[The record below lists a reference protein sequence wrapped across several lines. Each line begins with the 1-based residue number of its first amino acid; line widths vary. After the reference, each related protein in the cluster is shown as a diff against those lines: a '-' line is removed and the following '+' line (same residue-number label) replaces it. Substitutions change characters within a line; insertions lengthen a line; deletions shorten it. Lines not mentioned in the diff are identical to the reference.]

1 MALWTV
7 DEDVCLVI
15 PFELWLYCTT
25 VFAAVVPRRC
35 VVFRSKLSA
44 VRCAAWVSRPPT
56 VGAAT
61 AIAWW
66 RCSGCLAYVIMDSV
80 REKEEK
86 EGKTAAMV
94 GVFVLPEREKRAFSV
109 AFASLLC
116 LSLHQILQYFS
127 FLPNR
132 FIMRFFQ
139 VLAFSSLCMLALF
152 GAVSCDDISAEPDV
166 SPPSV
171 KISAAGGEA
180 TAKVLR
186 MDGGKLR
193 TKWAYKSVEVQEGI
207 FYRRDSTLRIDT
219 LTDGRV
225 KYSSTWYAFYVNMA
239 KNEIHVVVSPNK
251 SKNQRSVQF
260 LGNDLYGA
268 GLVSFA
274 VDQEADSTATN

>member
-1 MALWTV
+1 
-7 DEDVCLVI
+7 
-15 PFELWLYCTT
+15 
-25 VFAAVVPRRC
+25 
-35 VVFRSKLSA
+35 
-44 VRCAAWVSRPPT
+44 
-56 VGAAT
+56 
-61 AIAWW
+61 
-66 RCSGCLAYVIMDSV
+66 MDSV
-80 REKEEK
+80 REKEEQ

-94 GVFVLPEREKRAFSV
+94 GVFVLSEREKNQDAVVYPPPILFI
-109 AFASLLC
+109 FAANIEVFIFFAKS
-116 LSLHQILQYFS
+116 I
-127 FLPNR
+127 
-132 FIMRFFQ
+132 IMRFFQ

-171 KISAAGGEA
+171 KFSAAGGEA

-260 LGNDLYGA
+260 WGNDLYGA
-268 GLVSFA
+268 GRVSFA

>member
-1 MALWTV
+1 MFCPNEKKVEMQFLTSPYFV
-7 DEDVCLVI
+7 YL
-15 PFELWLYCTT
+15 CTKPRSFIF
-25 VFAAVVPRRC
+25 FAKP
-35 VVFRSKLSA
+35 
-44 VRCAAWVSRPPT
+44 
-56 VGAAT
+56 
-61 AIAWW
+61 I
-66 RCSGCLAYVIMDSV
+66 
-80 REKEEK
+80 
-86 EGKTAAMV
+86 
-94 GVFVLPEREKRAFSV
+94 
-109 AFASLLC
+109 
-116 LSLHQILQYFS
+116 
-127 FLPNR
+127 
-132 FIMRFFQ
+132 IMRFFQ

-152 GAVSCDDISAEPDV
+152 GTVSCDDISAEPDV

-268 GLVSFA
+268 GLGSFA

>member
-1 MALWTV
+1 
-7 DEDVCLVI
+7 
-15 PFELWLYCTT
+15 
-25 VFAAVVPRRC
+25 
-35 VVFRSKLSA
+35 
-44 VRCAAWVSRPPT
+44 
-56 VGAAT
+56 
-61 AIAWW
+61 
-66 RCSGCLAYVIMDSV
+66 
-80 REKEEK
+80 
-86 EGKTAAMV
+86 MV

-260 LGNDLYGA
+260 WGNDLYGA
-268 GLVSFA
+268 GRVSFA
-274 VDQEADSTATN
+274 VDQEADTTATK

>member
-1 MALWTV
+1 MALWTEG
-7 DEDVCLVI
+7 EDVCLVI

-44 VRCAAWVSRPPT
+44 ARCAAWVSRPPT